1 MCQAIQENRMEE
13 QKIREQDGELKKA
26 KETVINFYNLEV
38 DVEKI
43 AQWEPQAVHRAA
55 FFSQIKHVFIL
66 LV

>member
-43 AQWEPQAVHRAA
+43 AQ
-55 FFSQIKHVFIL
+55 
-66 LV
+66 